1 MRSVTSPARNGD
13 GSSTRGKVSGGPQR
27 MCTFTGL
34 IRQPF
39 RARSEFVTAIGT
51 TGLPLWSASRPTPR
65 FGDASEPVR
74 MRVPSG
80 KITTASPRS
89 SSARDVATDSSS
101 EAPRLIG
108 NAPRQLR
115 IQPSSGFLKSSCL
128 ATK

>member
-1 MRSVTSPARNGD
+1 M
-13 GSSTRGKVSGGPQR
+13 
-27 MCTFTGL
+27 
-34 IRQPF
+34 RQPL

-51 TGLPLWSASRPTPR
+51 TGLPLWSAIRPTPR
-65 FGDASEPVR
+65 FGGASEPVR

-89 SSARDVATDSSS
+89 SSASEVATDSSS

-108 NAPRQLR
+108 NAPRQLSN
-115 IQPSSGFLKSSCL
+115 QPISGFLKSSCL